1 MKVILFLFRSILDGK
16 RIGEIMNRRYFFAS
30 LTRIANLADI
40 SWTVER
46 LTKDHWETGDYV
58 IGEVNTH
65 HRGLS
70 SIELGNGRMIE
81 VTDGDH
87 IVGAFGQR
95 CATLEAVGDW
105 RAIGDDWQMEALTS
119 AGLFGKLTSKSA
131 FLPALLSLTYRG
143 HVIVNGTKTRMRDF
157 VSILPEKPFTLPV
170 VLIVGTSMSA
180 GKTSS
185 ARLIVR
191 LLKEAGLKVIGAKL
205 TGAGRY
211 RDILSV
217 QDAGADW
224 IFDFVDVGLPS
235 TVCPEEEY
243 RRALRQLLTRMM
255 ATQAD
260 VVVAEAGAS
269 PLEPYNGAT
278 AIAEL
283 EQNVRCTVLCASD
296 PYGVVGVTTAFER
309 RPDLVAGAAA
319 NTEAGIQLVEKLS
332 GLKALDLLDR
342 RSLPQLRD
350 ILMTTLGL

>member
-1 MKVILFLFRSILDGK
+1 
-16 RIGEIMNRRYFFAS
+16 MNNRYFFAS
-30 LTRIANLADI
+30 LTRISNLADT
-40 SWTVER
+40 SWTVEK
-46 LTKDHWETGDYV
+46 LPKEQWATGDYV
-58 IGEVNTH
+58 VGEVSAP

-70 SIELGNGRMIE
+70 SIELANGRMIE
-81 VTDGDH
+81 VTEGDH

-105 RAIGDDWQMEALTS
+105 RAMGADLRMEALTS

-131 FLPALLSLTYRG
+131 FIPALLPLHYRG
-143 HVIVNGTKTRMRDF
+143 HVIVAGQKITMRDF
-157 VSILPEKPFTLPV
+157 VPLLPERPFTLPV

-185 ARLIVR
+185 ARIIVR
-191 LLKEAGLKVIGAKL
+191 LLKEDGLKVIGAKL

-211 RDILSV
+211 RDVLSV
-217 QDAGADW
+217 RDAGADW

-243 RRALRQLLTRMM
+243 RTALRQLLTRMM
-255 ATQAD
+255 VVGAD

-283 EQNVRCTVLCASD
+283 ENNVRCTVLCASD
-296 PYGVVGVTTAFER
+296 PYGVVGVATAFNR
-309 RPDLVAGAAA
+309 QPDLVAGAAA

-332 GLKALDLLDR
+332 GMKALDLLDKE
-342 RSLPQLRD
+342 SVPQLRA
-350 ILMTTLGL
+350 ILKATLRF

>member
-1 MKVILFLFRSILDGK
+1 
-16 RIGEIMNRRYFFAS
+16 MNERHFYAS
-30 LTRIANLADI
+30 LTRISNLPDMT
-40 SWTVER
+40 WKMER
-46 LTKDHWETGDYV
+46 LPREHWATGDYV
-58 IGEVNTH
+58 VGEVNAH

-70 SIELGNGRMIE
+70 TVELANGRMTD

-105 RAIGDDWQMEALTS
+105 RAIKADEQMEALTS

-131 FLPALLSLTYRG
+131 FLPALLPLTYRG
-143 HVIVNGTKTRMRDF
+143 HVMVNGQKSTMRDF
-157 VSILPEKPFTLPV
+157 VPVIPACAFTLPV

-185 ARLIVR
+185 ARIIVR
-191 LLKEAGLKVIGAKL
+191 LLKEAGLRVIGAKL

-217 QDAGADW
+217 RDAGADW
-224 IFDFVDVGLPS
+224 IFDFVDAGLPS
-235 TVCPEEEY
+235 TVCPEDEY
-243 RRALRQLLTRMM
+243 RQALRHLLSRMM
-255 ATQAD
+255 ATNAD

-278 AIAEL
+278 AITEL
-283 EQNVRCTVLCASD
+283 KDNVKCTVLCASD
-296 PYGVVGVTTAFER
+296 PYGVVGVTTAFAR
-309 RPDLVAGAAA
+309 QPDLVAGAAA

-332 GLKALDLLDR
+332 GLKALDLLDTQ
-342 RSLPQLRD
+342 SLPQLRD
-350 ILMTTLGL
+350 ILKGTLGF

>member
-1 MKVILFLFRSILDGK
+1 MSA
-16 RIGEIMNRRYFFAS
+16 RYFFAS
-30 LTRIANLADI
+30 LTRISHLPDTPFA
-40 SWTVER
+40 VER
-46 LTKDHWETGDYV
+46 LPQKRWDTGDYV
-58 IGEVNTH
+58 VGEVNAH

-81 VTDGDH
+81 VTDGDL

-105 RAIGDDWQMEALTS
+105 RAIGDDLQMEALTS
-119 AGLFGKLTSKSA
+119 AGLFGKVTSKSA
-131 FLPALLSLTYRG
+131 FLPALLSLTYQG
-143 HVIVNGTKTRMRDF
+143 HVLVEGKKVGMGDF
-157 VSILPEKPFTLPV
+157 VSALPERPFTLPV

-185 ARLIVR
+185 ARIIVR

-217 QDAGADW
+217 RDAGADW

-235 TVCPEEEY
+235 TVCSADEY
-243 RRALRQLLTRMM
+243 RRTLRQLLVRMM
-255 ATQAD
+255 EVNAD

-278 AIAEL
+278 AIAEI

-296 PYGVVGVTTAFER
+296 PYGGVGVATAFR
-309 RPDLVAGAAA
+309 KQPDLVAGAAA

-332 GLKALDLLDR
+332 GMKALDLLDKQ
-342 RSLPQLRD
+342 SLPKLRA
-350 ILMTTLGL
+350 ILKEALGF

>member
-1 MKVILFLFRSILDGK
+1 
-16 RIGEIMNRRYFFAS
+16 MNTRYFFAS
-30 LTRIANLADI
+30 LTRISNLSDTPF
-40 SWTVER
+40 TVER
-46 LTKDHWETGDYV
+46 LPKERWAAGDYV
-58 IGEVNTH
+58 VGEVAAP

-81 VTDGDH
+81 VTEGDH

-105 RAIGDDWQMEALTS
+105 RAIGDDLQMEALTS

-131 FLPALLSLTYRG
+131 FLPALLPLTYRG
-143 HVIVNGTKTRMRDF
+143 HVLVAGKKTAMRDF
-157 VSILPEKPFTLPV
+157 VPLLPDRPFTLPV

-185 ARLIVR
+185 ARIIVR

-217 QDAGADW
+217 RDAGADW
-224 IFDFVDVGLPS
+224 IFDFVDAGLPS
-235 TVCPEEEY
+235 TVCPEDEY
-243 RRALRQLLTRMM
+243 RTALRHLLSRMM
-255 ATQAD
+255 EVGAN

-278 AIAEL
+278 AIAEI
-283 EQNVRCTVLCASD
+283 EKNVRCTLLCASD
-296 PYGVVGVTTAFER
+296 PYGVVGVSTAFKR
-309 RPDLVAGAAA
+309 QPNLVAGAAA
-319 NTEAGIQLVEKLS
+319 NTEAGVQLVEKLS
-332 GLKALDLLDR
+332 GLKALDLLDK
-342 RSLPQLRD
+342 RSLPQLRA
-350 ILMTTLGL
+350 ILKETLGF

>member
-1 MKVILFLFRSILDGK
+1 MSA
-16 RIGEIMNRRYFFAS
+16 RYFFAS
-30 LTRIANLADI
+30 LTRISNLPDI
-40 SWTVER
+40 PFAVER
-46 LTKDHWETGDYV
+46 LPKSQWAAGDYV
-58 IGEVNTH
+58 VGEVNAH

-70 SIELGNGRMIE
+70 SIELSNGRMIE
-81 VTDGDH
+81 VTDGDQ

-105 RAIGDDWQMEALTS
+105 RAIGEDLQMEALTS

-143 HVIVNGTKTRMRDF
+143 HVIIAGKKVAMDDF
-157 VSILPEKPFTLPV
+157 APTLPEIPFTLPI
-170 VLIVGTSMSA
+170 VLIIGTSMSA

-185 ARLIVR
+185 ARIIVR

-217 QDAGADW
+217 RDAGADW

-235 TVCPEEEY
+235 TVCPADEY
-243 RRALRQLLTRMM
+243 RTALHQLLTRMM
-255 ATQAD
+255 AVNAD

-278 AIAEL
+278 AIAEI
-283 EQNVRCTVLCASD
+283 ENNVRCTVLCASD
-296 PYGVVGVTTAFER
+296 PYGVVGVTTAFKKL
-309 RPDLVAGAAA
+309 PDLVAGAAA

-332 GLKALDLLDR
+332 GLKALDLLDKQ
-342 RSLPQLRD
+342 SLPQLGA
-350 ILMTTLGL
+350 ILRSALGF

>member
-1 MKVILFLFRSILDGK
+1 
-16 RIGEIMNRRYFFAS
+16 MNTRYFYAS
-30 LTRIANLADI
+30 LTRISNLPDTQF
-40 SWTVER
+40 SVER
-46 LTKDHWETGDYV
+46 MPKGQWDTGDYV
-58 IGEVNTH
+58 VGEVNAH

-81 VTDGDH
+81 VTDGDL

-105 RAIGDDWQMEALTS
+105 RAIADDLQMEALTS
-119 AGLFGKLTSKSA
+119 AGLFGKVTSKSA
-131 FLPALLSLTYRG
+131 FLLALLSLTYRG
-143 HVIVNGTKTRMRDF
+143 HVMISGKKIGMRDF
-157 VSILPEKPFTLPV
+157 VPTLPERPFTLPV

-185 ARLIVR
+185 ARIIVR

-217 QDAGADW
+217 RDAGADW
-224 IFDFVDVGLPS
+224 ILDFVDVGLPS
-235 TVCPEEEY
+235 TVCPADEY
-243 RRALRQLLTRMM
+243 RQALRQLLTRM
-255 ATQAD
+255 TELNAD

-278 AIAEL
+278 AIAEI
-283 EQNVRCTVLCASD
+283 ERNVRCMVLCASD
-296 PYGVVGVTTAFER
+296 PYGVVGVVSAFKKQ
-309 RPDLVAGAAA
+309 PDFVAGAAA

-332 GLKALDLLDR
+332 GMKALDLLDKQ
-342 RSLPQLRD
+342 SLPQLRA
-350 ILMTTLGL
+350 ILKETLGL

>member
-1 MKVILFLFRSILDGK
+1 
-16 RIGEIMNRRYFFAS
+16 MNERYFFAS
-30 LTRIANLADI
+30 LTRISNLPDI
-40 SWTVER
+40 PWSVER
-46 LTKDHWETGDYV
+46 LPKDQWATGDYV
-58 IGEVNTH
+58 VGGVNAH
-65 HRGLS
+65 HHGLS

-81 VTDGDH
+81 VTDGDQ

-105 RAIGDDWQMEALTS
+105 QAIKDDWQMEALTS

-143 HVIVNGTKTRMRDF
+143 HVLINGKKTAMRDF
-157 VSILPEKPFTLPV
+157 VPHLPEQPFTLPV
-170 VLIVGTSMSA
+170 ILIVGTSMSA

-185 ARLIVR
+185 ARIIVR

-211 RDILSV
+211 RDVLSV
-217 QDAGADW
+217 RDAGADW

-235 TVCPEEEY
+235 TVCPAEEY
-243 RRALRQLLTRMM
+243 RHSLHQLLTRMM
-255 ATQAD
+255 ATAAD

-278 AIAEL
+278 AIDEIKR
-283 EQNVRCTVLCASD
+283 NVKCTVLCASD
-296 PYGVVGVTTAFER
+296 PYGVVGVTTAFEQQ
-309 RPDLVAGAAA
+309 PDLVAGAAA

-332 GLKALDLLDR
+332 GLKALDLLDKQ
-342 RSLPQLRD
+342 SLPQLRE
-350 ILMTTLGL
+350 ILTATLGLSH

>member
-1 MKVILFLFRSILDGK
+1 MST
-16 RIGEIMNRRYFFAS
+16 RYFFAS
-30 LTRIANLADI
+30 LTRISSLAE
-40 SWTVER
+40 TAFAVER
-46 LTKDHWETGDYV
+46 IPREPWATGDYV
-58 IGEVNTH
+58 VGEVNAH

-81 VTDGDH
+81 VTDGDL
-87 IVGAFGQR
+87 IVGALGQR

-105 RAIGDDWQMEALTS
+105 QAIGEDLQMEALTS
-119 AGLFGKLTSKSA
+119 AGLFGKVTSKSA

-143 HVIVNGTKTRMRDF
+143 HVLIAGKKVGMRDF
-157 VSILPEKPFTLPV
+157 VPQLPERPFTLPV

-185 ARLIVR
+185 ARTIVR

-217 QDAGADW
+217 RDAGADW

-235 TVCPEEEY
+235 TVCPPDEY
-243 RRALRQLLTRMM
+243 RQALRQLLARMLEVN
-255 ATQAD
+255 AD

-278 AIAEL
+278 AIAEI
-283 EQNVRCTVLCASD
+283 ERNVRCTVLCASD
-296 PYGVVGVTTAFER
+296 PYGVVGVATAFKKQ
-309 RPDLVAGAAA
+309 PDLVAGAAA
-319 NTEAGIQLVEKLS
+319 NTAAGIQLVAKLS
-332 GLKALDLLDR
+332 GMKALDLLDKQ
-342 RSLPQLRD
+342 SLPKLRA
-350 ILMTTLGL
+350 ILKETLGF

>member
-1 MKVILFLFRSILDGK
+1 MHG
-16 RIGEIMNRRYFFAS
+16 RYFFAS
-30 LTRIANLADI
+30 LTRISNLPEMT
-40 SWTVER
+40 WTVEQFPK
-46 LTKDHWETGDYV
+46 TQWDTADYV
-58 IGEVNTH
+58 VGEVNAR

-70 SIELGNGRMIE
+70 SIELSNGRMIE
-81 VTDGDH
+81 VTDGDQ

-105 RAIGDDWQMEALTS
+105 RAIGDDLQMEALTS

-131 FLPALLSLTYRG
+131 FLPALLPLTYRG
-143 HVIVNGTKTRMRDF
+143 HILTNGNKVRMQDF
-157 VSILPEKPFTLPV
+157 VPLLPEQPFTLPV
-170 VLIVGTSMSA
+170 ILIVGTSMSA

-185 ARLIVR
+185 ARIIVR
-191 LLKEAGLKVIGAKL
+191 LLKEEGLKVIGAKL

-217 QDAGADW
+217 KDAGADW

-235 TVCPEEEY
+235 TVCPADDY
-243 RRALRQLLTRMM
+243 RKLLRQLLTRMM

-283 EQNVRCTVLCASD
+283 QQQVRCTVLCASD

-309 RPDLVAGAAA
+309 QPDLVAGAAA
-319 NTEAGIQLVEKLS
+319 NTDAGIQLVEKLS
-332 GLKALDLLDR
+332 GLKALDLLDK
-342 RSLPQLRD
+342 RSIPELRA
-350 ILMTTLGL
+350 ILKTTLGL

>member
-1 MKVILFLFRSILDGK
+1 MLHV
-16 RIGEIMNRRYFFAS
+16 A
-30 LTRIANLADI
+30 
-40 SWTVER
+40 
-46 LTKDHWETGDYV
+46 
-58 IGEVNTH
+58 
-65 HRGLS
+65 
-70 SIELGNGRMIE
+70 
-81 VTDGDH
+81 
-87 IVGAFGQR
+87 R
-95 CATLEAVGDW
+95 CANRPEPFVEILRVH
-105 RAIGDDWQMEALTS
+105 

-143 HVIVNGTKTRMRDF
+143 HVLVNGKKSTMRDF
-157 VSILPEKPFTLPV
+157 VPVLPEQPFTLPV

-217 QDAGADW
+217 KDAGADW

-243 RRALRQLLTRMM
+243 RRSLRQLLTRMM
-255 ATQAD
+255 ATEAD

-278 AIAEL
+278 AMAEL
-283 EQNVRCTVLCASD
+283 RQNVRCTVLCASD

-309 RPDLVAGAAA
+309 QPDLVAGAAA
-319 NTEAGIQLVEKLS
+319 NTEAGIQLVGKLS
-332 GLKALDLLDR
+332 GLKALDLLDKQ
-342 RSLPQLRD
+342 SLPQLRD
-350 ILMTTLGL
+350 ILKATLGL